1 MFHHFHN
8 DKHKKAQGSLSGN
21 ILKKIIKKFGKK
33 NILDANEFYEK
44 LRDNKLETNH
54 ICLTFDDGIKSQYD
68 VAFPILKKFKIK
80 AFFFIY
86 SSILTDKPDN
96 LEIYRFFR
104 CNFFENINDFYKLFF
119 NEVKIDLTRYFRKKK
134 KDIIRMKK
142 TFPYYSI
149 NDIKYRILRD
159 EFLSKKNLDIIMKKI
174 FIKKNFKPE
183 KYFNKI
189 FMSKKDI
196 KDLINDGHV
205 IGLHS
210 HSHPTTLN
218 KLTKREQ
225 ETEFKKNKFYLNKYT
240 KNIYSMSHPCGSYS
254 ESTLKLLKKIG
265 IKIGFKQHLL
275 IEKDLGM
282 KKINNSNLEIARR
295 DSSEFL
301 KMF

>member
-1 MFHHFHN
+1 
-8 DKHKKAQGSLSGN
+8 
-21 ILKKIIKKFGKK
+21 
-33 NILDANEFYEK
+33 
-44 LRDNKLETNH
+44 
-54 ICLTFDDGIKSQYD
+54 
-68 VAFPILKKFKIK
+68 
-80 AFFFIY
+80 
-86 SSILTDKPDN
+86 
-96 LEIYRFFR
+96 
-104 CNFFENINDFYKLFF
+104 
-119 NEVKIDLTRYFRKKK
+119 
-134 KDIIRMKK
+134 MKK